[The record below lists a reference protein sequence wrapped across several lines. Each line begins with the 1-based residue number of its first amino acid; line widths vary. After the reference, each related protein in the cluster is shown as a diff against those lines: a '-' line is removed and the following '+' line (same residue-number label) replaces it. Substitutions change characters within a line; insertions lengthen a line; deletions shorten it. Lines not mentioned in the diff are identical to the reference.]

1 MVLMMFAKGVAKFIV
16 FFHLDLRAYDGN
28 KLISGGVEPTF
39 TEFTFTTSLLLVAA
53 YFVVL
58 LVASSALFQNV
69 TYYNKRN
76 PACKTGIF
84 IITCSGSAT

>member
-1 MVLMMFAKGVAKFIV
+1 M
-16 FFHLDLRAYDGN
+16 
-28 KLISGGVEPTF
+28 EPTF

-69 TYYNKRN
+69 TYYNKEI
-76 PACKTGIF
+76 PACKTGILL
-84 IITCSGSAT
+84 